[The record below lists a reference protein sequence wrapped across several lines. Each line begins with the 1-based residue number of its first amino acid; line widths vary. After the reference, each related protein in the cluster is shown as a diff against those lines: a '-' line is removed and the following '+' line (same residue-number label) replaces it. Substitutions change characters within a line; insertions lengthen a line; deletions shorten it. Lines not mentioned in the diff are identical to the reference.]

1 MPFTISHAAAVLPFT
16 RPLARWRL
24 LSAAVIGSMVPD
36 FGWLMPLRPARFE
49 THSLDALLTF
59 CLPVGLA
66 SYWVFQLLVRTPI
79 MELLPPGAYA
89 RWRWSEAPADYRSVK
104 QWIWAACGLLAGA
117 ITHLVWDAF
126 THEGGRGV
134 RMLPILEE
142 PVAHIEGHTLRGLQ
156 LVQDLNSLI
165 GLIAVVLVVAYG
177 LRPGKAADKAL
188 PRRLRARERYAW
200 IAAYVLAAAALTG
213 AFLLLRHRPG
223 RNSNPL
229 LVVPLS
235 SAAIATLRGLTA
247 ALIAVSIALTI
258 RLRAYRSSG
267 PLRGVSPDPDHTT
280 YFS

>member
-36 FGWLMPLRPARFE
+36 FGWFLPWHPARLE
-49 THSLDALLTF
+49 THSADALLTF

-104 QWIWAACGLLAGA
+104 QWIWAACGLIAGA
-117 ITHLVWDAF
+117 ITHLVWDGF

-142 PVAHIEGHTLRGLQ
+142 PVAYINGHQVRGLQ

-177 LRPGKAADKAL
+177 LRPGKAADTAL
-188 PRRLRARERYAW
+188 PRRLRAGERYAW
-200 IAAYVLAAAALTG
+200 IAAYVLTAAAFSGAL
-213 AFLLLRHRPG
+213 LLLRHGPG
-223 RNSNPL
+223 RSSNPL
-229 LVVPLS
+229 LVVPLG
-235 SAAIATLRGLTA
+235 SAAIAVLRGLGA
-247 ALIAVSIALTI
+247 ALIAVSIALAI
-258 RLRAYRSSG
+258 RLRRADRSARREPVPPSA
-267 PLRGVSPDPDHTT
+267 
-280 YFS
+280 

>member
-36 FGWLMPLRPARFE
+36 FGWFLPWRPARFE

-66 SYWVFQLLVRTPI
+66 SYWVFQLLIRTPI

-89 RWRWSEAPADYRSVK
+89 RWHWSKAPADYRSLK

-117 ITHLVWDAF
+117 ITHLIWDGF

-142 PVAHIEGHTLRGLQ
+142 PVAYIDGHPLRGLR

-177 LRPGKAADKAL
+177 LRPGKAADRAL
-188 PRRLRARERYAW
+188 PRRLQARERYPW
-200 IAAYVLAAAALTG
+200 IAAYAVTAAALTG
-213 AFLLLRHRPG
+213 TFFLFRHPPG
-223 RNSNPL
+223 PSSIPSL
-229 LVVPLS
+229 IVPLS
-235 SAAIATLRGLTA
+235 SAAIAILRGLAA

-258 RLRAYRSSG
+258 RLRRAGRD
-267 PLRGVSPDPDHTT
+267 PRGAEPAA
-280 YFS
+280 

>member
-1 MPFTISHAAAVLPFT
+1 MPFTISHAAAVLPFS

-36 FGWLMPLRPARFE
+36 FGWFLPWRPARFE

-66 SYWVFQLLVRTPI
+66 SYWLFQFLMLRPI

-89 RWRWSEAPADYRSVK
+89 RWHWSEAPADYRSAK
-104 QWIWAACGLLAGA
+104 QWILAASGILGGA

-142 PVAHIEGHTLRGLQ
+142 PVATINGHLLTGVN
-156 LVQDLNSLI
+156 LVQDLNSLL
-165 GLIAVVLVVAYG
+165 GLIAVALMVAYG
-177 LRPGKAADKAL
+177 LRPGNAAEAPL
-188 PRRLRARERYAW
+188 TRRLRALERYAW
-200 IAAYVLAAAALTG
+200 IGLYVLMAAALSG
-213 AFLLLRHRPG
+213 LFFFWRHRLSLSQTPA
-223 RNSNPL
+223 

-235 SAAIATLRGLTA
+235 AAAIASLRGLTA
-247 ALIAVSIALTI
+247 ALVAVSIALTV
-258 RLRAYRSSG
+258 RLRRAGLLAPRGESTSS
-267 PLRGVSPDPDHTT
+267 V
-280 YFS
+280 

>member
-36 FGWLMPLRPARFE
+36 FGWFMPWRPARFE

-59 CLPVGLA
+59 CLPVGMA

-89 RWRWSEAPADYRSVK
+89 RWHWSKAPADYRSLK

-117 ITHLVWDAF
+117 ITHLVWDGF

-142 PVAHIEGHTLRGLQ
+142 PVAYIDGHPLGGLRF
-156 LVQDLNSLI
+156 VQDLNSLI
-165 GLIAVVLVVAYG
+165 GLIAVFLVVAYG
-177 LRPGKAADKAL
+177 LRPGKAVDATL

-200 IAAYVLAAAALTG
+200 IVAYVLVAAASSG
-213 AFLLLRHRPG
+213 AFLLFR
-223 RNSNPL
+223 
-229 LVVPLS
+229 
-235 SAAIATLRGLTA
+235 
-247 ALIAVSIALTI
+247 
-258 RLRAYRSSG
+258 RSEE
-267 PLRGVSPDPDHTT
+267 HT
-280 YFS
+280 SELQSQ

>member
-36 FGWLMPLRPARFE
+36 FGWFLPWRPARFE

-66 SYWVFQLLVRTPI
+66 SYWLFQLLVRRPI

-89 RWRWSEAPADYRSVK
+89 RWHWSETPADYRSVK
-104 QWIWAACGLLAGA
+104 QWVWAACGILAGA

-134 RMLPILEE
+134 RMLPFLEE
-142 PVAHIEGHTLRGLQ
+142 PVAHINGHLLTGVR

-165 GLIAVVLVVAYG
+165 GLIAVALVVAYG
-177 LRPGKAADKAL
+177 LRPGNAAEARL
-188 PRRLRARERYAW
+188 PRRLRAHERYAW
-200 IAAYVLAAAALTG
+200 ITLYVLTAAALSG
-213 AFLLLRHRPG
+213 AFFFWRHRPAP
-223 RNSNPL
+223 NSVPA

-235 SAAIATLRGLTA
+235 GTAIAVLRGLAA
-247 ALIAVSIALTI
+247 ALIAVSIGLSV
-258 RLRAYRSSG
+258 RLRRAGLSAPRGESTSS
-267 PLRGVSPDPDHTT
+267 V
-280 YFS
+280 

>member
-36 FGWLMPLRPARFE
+36 FGWFMPWRPARFE

-59 CLPVGLA
+59 CLPVGMA

-89 RWRWSEAPADYRSVK
+89 RWHWSKAPADYRSLK

-117 ITHLVWDAF
+117 ITHLVWDGF

-142 PVAHIEGHTLRGLQ
+142 PVAYIDGHPLGGLRF
-156 LVQDLNSLI
+156 VQDLNSLI
-165 GLIAVVLVVAYG
+165 GLIAVFLVVAYG
-177 LRPGKAADKAL
+177 LRPGRAADATL
-188 PRRLRARERYAW
+188 PRRLRAGERYAW
-200 IAAYVLAAAALTG
+200 IAAYVLVAAALSG
-213 AFLLLRHRPG
+213 AFLLFRHRPD
-223 RNSNPL
+223 RSPNPL
-229 LVVPLS
+229 LIVPLS
-235 SAAIATLRGLTA
+235 SAAIAILRGLAA

-258 RLRAYRSSG
+258 HLRRAG
-267 PLRGVSPDPDHTT
+267 GDPRGAVPAL
-280 YFS
+280 

>member
-36 FGWLMPLRPARFE
+36 FGWFMPWRPARFE

-89 RWRWSEAPADYRSVK
+89 RWRWSKAPADYRSLK

-117 ITHLVWDAF
+117 ITHLVWDGF

-142 PVAHIEGHTLRGLQ
+142 PVAYIDGHPLRGLR
-156 LVQDLNSLI
+156 LMQDLNSLI
-165 GLIAVVLVVAYG
+165 GLIVVVLLVAYG
-177 LRPGKAADKAL
+177 LRPGEAADTAL

-200 IAAYVLAAAALTG
+200 IAAYVLVAAALSG
-213 AFLLLRHRPG
+213 AFLLFRHRPE
-223 RNSNPL
+223 RSSNPL
-229 LVVPLS
+229 LVPLS
-235 SAAIATLRGLTA
+235 SAAIAILRGLAA
-247 ALIAVSIALTI
+247 ALIAVSIGLTI
-258 RLRAYRSSG
+258 RLRRAGRD
-267 PLRGVSPDPDHTT
+267 PRGAEPAV
-280 YFS
+280 